1 MRACP
6 AKVPEELNP
15 PPEVTL
21 ETVLSASGDTYD
33 RGRQFA
39 LPFSWVGVPS
49 VSVPCGFDAKGLPIG
64 MQLVGDEMREAL
76 LLQIAAAFEGATPYH
91 RIRPPIFTTVRI

>member
-1 MRACP
+1 MPTVAP
-6 AKVPEELNP
+6 
-15 PPEVTL
+15 
-21 ETVLSASGDTYD
+21 VLSASGDTYD
-33 RGRQFA
+33 RGRQSA

-49 VSVPCGFDAKGLPIG
+49 VSIPCGFDARGLPIG

-91 RIRPPIFTTVRI
+91 RMRPPIFTTVRI